1 MELFLTFNNLLGAI
15 VQVFE
20 NCYRIYKTKIVTK
33 PSVKWMEGWMQHKNN
48 ALGVLLDTDS
58 VSTLGIQ

>member
-1 MELFLTFNNLLGAI
+1 MLNNLLGAI

-33 PSVKWMEGWMQHKNN
+33 PSVKWMG
-48 ALGVLLDTDS
+48 GLDAA
-58 VSTLGIQ
+58 QK